1 MRFGNVRCHFQVFN
15 CSICVEVCGKL
26 HECHVPKLDHRNSRR
41 ARAPVETKKD
51 VWCPDLCFPTNPL
64 TFRKVWHCNLMEI
77 MGFLSNVGP
86 SGQTTLWEPEVFNG
100 FHHSSKVRSPKFWET
115 DCILLLVSG
124 FCVVEFQVNHCSNE
138 QTHWIRRIEWWL
150 HGQLKMRKNTNA
162 PPHHTYWNINCEQ
175 GDIFGDVCTLLGRM
189 ISYFL
194 VNSDGTVR
202 KPWLILQQW
211 FFGGNTRK
219 TCFFTTSVYLG
230 LWAESEP
237 LTHWQESAA
246 RKPVLYL
253 LSAGQTCGK
262 WWRWWAYDEVNPGVV
277 RCSWHFMA

>member
-1 MRFGNVRCHFQVFN
+1 MSVHQGRQHFENQRF
-15 CSICVEVCGKL
+15 S
-26 HECHVPKLDHRNSRR
+26 
-41 ARAPVETKKD
+41 
-51 VWCPDLCFPTNPL
+51 
-64 TFRKVWHCNLMEI
+64 M
-77 MGFLSNVGP
+77 
-86 SGQTTLWEPEVFNG
+86 G

-219 TCFFTTSVYLG
+219 KCFLPRQYILVYG
-230 LWAESEP
+230 P
-237 LTHWQESAA
+237 N
-246 RKPVLYL
+246 
-253 LSAGQTCGK
+253 LS
-262 WWRWWAYDEVNPGVV
+262 R
-277 RCSWHFMA
+277 